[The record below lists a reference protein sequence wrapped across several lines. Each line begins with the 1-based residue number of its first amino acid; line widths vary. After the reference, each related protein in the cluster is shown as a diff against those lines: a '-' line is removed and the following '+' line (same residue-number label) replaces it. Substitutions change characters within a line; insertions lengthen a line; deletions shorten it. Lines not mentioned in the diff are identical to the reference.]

1 MIKMIKKM
9 MVGRRFKNI
18 VVRYLNVKINNI
30 HYKIS
35 IFYDTIYKIFQNM
48 ENQLNVPEPMK
59 YS

>member
-1 MIKMIKKM
+1 
-9 MVGRRFKNI
+9 MVGKRFKNI
-18 VVRYLNVKINNI
+18 VFRYLNVKINNI
-30 HYKIS
+30 HYKTS